1 MIDSGVWKWKKEN
14 AENTFQEC
22 HGINL
27 ENNLLNVV
35 FCSLFSY
42 MENAYTYIKRNVY
55 MTTNGIHNQKYI
67 L

>member
-1 MIDSGVWKWKKEN
+1 VIDSGVWKWKKEN

-42 MENAYTYIKRNVY
+42 MENAYTYIKETY
-55 MTTNGIHNQKYI
+55 T
-67 L
+67 